1 LQIYAKH
8 ADSVQEVDIPMILD
22 DIGGVFV
29 NGAYS
34 GNSLA
39 NFKSLVTFM
48 CPSAAPSGPNNSGV
62 LNKHGG
68 WVIFHALKNVWSG
81 ISVSLDFLLN
91 LSAMNFFQRLKITT
105 INDKK

>member
-1 LQIYAKH
+1 MEALNNNVDQILPPTTL
-8 ADSVQEVDIPMILD
+8 DWTIVDILQ
-22 DIGGVFV
+22 
-29 NGAYS
+29 NTYS
-34 GNSLA
+34 
-39 NFKSLVTFM
+39 
-48 CPSAAPSGPNNSGV
+48 SGPNNSGV

-68 WVIFHALKNVWSG
+68 WVISHALKNVWSG